1 MMDDKSVAEELFDE
15 DDAIWSDADASARKE
30 ALTTQAKGQRAA
42 IASEP
47 HNPQMTLA
55 QLLAPTL
62 DPEIDKLTHTLVI
75 CEAVTPAGVFEF
87 HKLVEKLDDLVFESG
102 PALTTRMVRSK
113 LLTAEQ
119 AKAYRGIL
127 AE

>member
-1 MMDDKSVAEELFDE
+1 MMDGKSVAETLFEE
-15 DDAIWSDADASARKE
+15 DDAVWTDGATPAATP
-30 ALTTQAKGQRAA
+30 AAKAA
-42 IASEP
+42 AVSEP
-47 HNPQMTLA
+47 YNPPMSLA
-55 QLLAPTL
+55 QLLAPSS
-62 DPEIDKLTHTLVI
+62 DPDIDKLTHTLVV
-75 CEAVTPAGVFEF
+75 CEAVTPAGIFEY
-87 HKLVEKLDDLVFESG
+87 HLLVEKLDDLVFESG